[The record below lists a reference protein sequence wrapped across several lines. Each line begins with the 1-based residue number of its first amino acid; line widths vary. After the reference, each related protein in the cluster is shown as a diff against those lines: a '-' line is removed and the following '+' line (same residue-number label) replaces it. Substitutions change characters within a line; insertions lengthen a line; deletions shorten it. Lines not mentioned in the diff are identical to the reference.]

1 MRKIKVFSASVA
13 GQFGQST
20 ENFGDNLMADIL
32 RHFFAIEPEY
42 VKPSSAELIGI
53 GSIID
58 AYYRRHRT
66 GRYTFLRRKPWRTLH
81 VWGSGFMNSDAPAL
95 WPQRLKFDAVR
106 GKLSQAKV
114 ATLDDI
120 ALGDPAILLPLMWPK
135 RQARHRVTIIPHF
148 ATHQAFVDEFANCLP
163 RHWSILNLRGD
174 PETIANE
181 ISASD
186 LVVSSSLHGLI
197 VADAYGVPSCWMEP
211 HGEIKG
217 DGFKFA
223 DYSSFRGRDLVGP
236 IDFRDFVA
244 SPDAVMQ
251 EGDHAPAVPSTETLD
266 RLLKAFPFA

>member
-1 MRKIKVFSASVA
+1 
-13 GQFGQST
+13 
-20 ENFGDNLMADIL
+20 
-32 RHFFAIEPEY
+32 
-42 VKPSSAELIGI
+42 
-53 GSIID
+53 
-58 AYYRRHRT
+58 
-66 GRYTFLRRKPWRTLH
+66 
-81 VWGSGFMNSDAPAL
+81 MNSDAPAL

-114 ATLDDI
+114 APDDDI

-135 RQARHRVTIIPHF
+135 MQARHRVTVIPHF

-163 RHWSILNLRGD
+163 RHWSILNLLGD

-211 HGEIKG
+211 HGDIKG

-244 SPDAVMQ
+244 SPEAVLQ
-251 EGDHAPAVPSTETLD
+251 EADHVPAVPSTETLD
-266 RLLKAFPFA
+266 KLLKAFPFA